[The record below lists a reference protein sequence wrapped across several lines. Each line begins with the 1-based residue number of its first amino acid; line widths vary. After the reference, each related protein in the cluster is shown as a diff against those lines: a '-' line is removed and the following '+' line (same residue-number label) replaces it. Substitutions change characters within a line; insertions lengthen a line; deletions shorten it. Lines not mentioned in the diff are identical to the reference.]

1 MDKIKLLTFAV
12 IGLLLLNLATLGF
25 LFLNNTRGHDGPG
38 HRPKPQEIIIRKLH
52 LDEKQQEQYQQLIHW
67 HRGQV
72 DDFDYQIREAK
83 NKLYLQLLQPTV
95 DTKVKDSLIN
105 AIANYQKQ
113 IEITHFKHFQDIK
126 KLCRKEQIEDYN
138 VLTTELSKI
147 FSHPPKPKN
156 D

>member
-25 LFLNNTRGHDGPG
+25 LFLNHPKGNDGPRN
-38 HRPKPQEIIIRKLH
+38 RPTPQEIIIRKLR
-52 LDEKQQEQYQQLIHW
+52 LDDKQQEQYQQLIHW
-67 HRGQV
+67 HRGQI
-72 DDFDYQIREAK
+72 DDFDNQIREAK
-83 NKLYLQLLQPTV
+83 NKLYLQLLKPTV
-95 DTKVKDSLIN
+95 DTKVKDSLID
-105 AIANYQKQ
+105 AVANYQKQ

-138 VLTTELSKI
+138 ALTEELSKI